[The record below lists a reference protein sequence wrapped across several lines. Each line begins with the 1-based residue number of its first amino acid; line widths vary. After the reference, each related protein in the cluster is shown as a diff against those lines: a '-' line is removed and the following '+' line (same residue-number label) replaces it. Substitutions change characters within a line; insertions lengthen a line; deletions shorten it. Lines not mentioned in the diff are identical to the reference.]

1 MLCYYCNVMFI
12 SVIKWPNEL
21 IYSEYISGISDC
33 LHQRLYP
40 EDRVQVR
47 VRRGRE
53 DGQLRHVHP
62 LQVPGEELD

>member
-1 MLCYYCNVMFI
+1 MLPMFV
-12 SVIKWPNEL
+12 SVINWKKVGTQLFTVN
-21 IYSEYISGISDC
+21 ISGISDC

-40 EDRVQVR
+40 EDCLQVR
-47 VRRGRE
+47 VRRGRH

>member
-1 MLCYYCNVMFI
+1 MLSINGKNI
-12 SVIKWPNEL
+12 L
-21 IYSEYISGISDC
+21 GISHC

-47 VRRGRE
+47 VRRGRQ

-62 LQVPGEELD
+62 LKVPGEELD

>member
-1 MLCYYCNVMFI
+1 MLAMFI
-12 SVIKWPNEL
+12 SVKKTTQII
-21 IYSEYISGISDC
+21 IYGENISGISDC

-47 VRRGRE
+47 VRRGRQN
-53 DGQLRHVHP
+53 GQLRHVHP

>member
-1 MLCYYCNVMFI
+1 MSIDGEN
-12 SVIKWPNEL
+12 
-21 IYSEYISGISDC
+21 ISGVSDR

-47 VRRGRE
+47 VRRGRQN
-53 DGQLRHVHP
+53 GQLRHVHP